1 MVKLWMPVL
10 VATAGSTDQWF
21 GMPDL
26 SGVEAM
32 PQMRF
37 LHYEKDA
44 FLAPHTD
51 LSRRDWRT
59 GRRTTHT
66 FILYL
71 KDPARDIADGA
82 HGGGETVLLESLKG
96 DDLAK
101 VGSLGE
107 SQHSAT
113 AQKASKVQ
121 I

>member
-1 MVKLWMPVL
+1 
-10 VATAGSTDQWF
+10 
-21 GMPDL
+21 
-26 SGVEAM
+26 M

-37 LHYEKDA
+37 LHYQKNG

-71 KDPARDIADGA
+71 RDPSAVDSTK
-82 HGGGETVLLESLKG
+82 GGETVLLESLKG

-101 VGSLGE
+101 VRSL
-107 SQHSAT
+107 AL
-113 AQKASKVQ
+113 A
-121 I
+121 

>member
-1 MVKLWMPVL
+1 
-10 VATAGSTDQWF
+10 
-21 GMPDL
+21 
-26 SGVEAM
+26 M

-37 LHYEKDA
+37 LHYEKDG

-71 KDPARDIADGA
+71 RDPARDTDGA
-82 HGGGETVLLESLKG
+82 HGGETVLLESLKG

-121 I
+121 IYNMM

>member
-1 MVKLWMPVL
+1 
-10 VATAGSTDQWF
+10 
-21 GMPDL
+21 
-26 SGVEAM
+26 M

-37 LHYEKDA
+37 LHYEKDG

-71 KDPARDIADGA
+71 RDPAARDVADAADG
-82 HGGGETVLLESLKG
+82 HGGETVLLESLKG

-101 VGSLGE
+101 VGKLRGE
-107 SQHSAT
+107 SQH
-113 AQKASKVQ
+113 
-121 I
+121 

>member
-1 MVKLWMPVL
+1 MPVL

-21 GMPDL
+21 GMPVL

-37 LHYEKDA
+37 LHYEKDG

-107 SQHSAT
+107 SQHSANSS
-113 AQKASKVQ
+113 QKASKVQ